1 MLSDFL
7 VKFDTVYW
15 INEEIKYL
23 IHDIDK
29 TLIIPLSL
37 LLFFYLHYFFVSTTA
52 YVSTLFAPFLI
63 ILLNFDLPANMSVMV
78 LSTLAII
85 SGGLTHYTIGTAP
98 GYFSI
103 SGIKVSKWCKLG
115 LYVAT
120 VNLLIWF
127 IGYLIW
133 WKVIGWY

>member
-1 MLSDFL
+1 MLFFFFS
-7 VKFDTVYW
+7 
-15 INEEIKYL
+15 NS
-23 IHDIDK
+23 
-29 TLIIPLSL
+29 IISL
-37 LLFFYLHYFFVSTTA
+37 YFFRLLFYHLFLFLPRCPYFSA
-52 YVSTLFAPFLI
+52 Y
-63 ILLNFDLPANMSVMV
+63 
-78 LSTLAII
+78 LAII